1 MSDTQFQWS
10 MISVSVLTLLWIIT
24 GIVFTIISGAV
35 VIITGLV
42 VWLVVSGLLIHYWGK
57 NYMSRE

>member
-1 MSDTQFQWS
+1 MSDMQFQWS
-10 MISVSVLTLLWIIT
+10 MISVSVLTVLWIII
-24 GIVFTIISGAV
+24 GIVFTIIAGAV